1 MNEYFPCP
9 ACEHK
14 ARLKHY
20 VAHAGHAQLYF
31 ACIVEDCRNHFQVLR
46 MPGQLDKVVA
56 QSPHKVT
63 PGPNTPEAER
73 FMPVVGRMGCP
84 ECGQYGKIK
93 MTERRDDGYWRRH
106 KCLVHGYYYTVENP
120 DGGISVHKKQRSKLA
135 IDLTGEAA

>member
-1 MNEYFPCP
+1 MTERFICP
-9 ACEHK
+9 ACERK
-14 ARLKHY
+14 ARLKHH
-20 VAHAGHAQLYF
+20 VVHADRAQLYF
-31 ACIVEDCRNHFQVLR
+31 QCTHEACRNHFQVLR
-46 MPGQLDKVVA
+46 IHGQLDQVVA
-56 QSPHKVT
+56 QSPHKVIDGPKATDFT
-63 PGPNTPEAER
+63 PS
-73 FMPVVGRMGCP
+73 VGRMGCP